1 MCFVWSHRTQACFC
15 FSRVKTKDWL
25 GRYCWSHRTS
35 SLIYKIVALSMK
47 SLLCHKCEPSGMLIY
62 FFCLK
67 VTFKIYIKGN
77 ESTFFLLHYWIC
89 RYLIVFCNLFF
100 LLAKSSM
107 SCFWWIGHPYEH
119 HESGHCLSLFLLIQ
133 WAIFFSW
140 FLKTYIQPRKHLL
153 YIWSAVSI
161 LLIYCHDV

>member
-1 MCFVWSHRTQACFC
+1 MLLFLKSE
-15 FSRVKTKDWL
+15 TKDWL
-25 GRYCWSHRTS
+25 GRLLITSHALFHLRNCRSVPAVS
-35 SLIYKIVALSMK
+35 SVLSVNFRYAY
-47 SLLCHKCEPSGMLIY
+47 L

-119 HESGHCLSLFLLIQ
+119 HESGHCLSLYLLIQ
-133 WAIFFSW
+133 WAILFSW